1 MKKTILSMLIL
12 PALLCSCGG
21 RADKQAEAAANDTL
35 VENIADM
42 SVVGRWHVENIVVN
56 DTLSLRPAEI
66 TSNEKQ
72 GITFFADSTFGVVT
86 NCNSMGGGYVVNGD
100 SISFTN
106 MFATQMACE
115 DMRME
120 QLLGLVLQGTLGV
133 DFESDSVL
141 RLNAVTPGQYVL
153 LHKAAVAE

>member
-1 MKKTILSMLIL
+1 M
-12 PALLCSCGG
+12 
-21 RADKQAEAAANDTL
+21 
-35 VENIADM
+35 
-42 SVVGRWHVENIVVN
+42 VN

-66 TSNEKQ
+66 ASNEKQ

>member
-1 MKKTILSMLIL
+1 M
-12 PALLCSCGG
+12 CSCGG
-21 RADKQAEAAANDTL
+21 RDDKQAEAAANDTL

>member
-1 MKKTILSMLIL
+1 MLIL

-56 DTLSLRPAEI
+56 DTLSLRPAAI
-66 TSNEKQ
+66 TSHEKQ
-72 GITFFADSTFGVVT
+72 GMTFFA
-86 NCNSMGGGYVVNGD
+86 
-100 SISFTN
+100 
-106 MFATQMACE
+106 